1 MQTYVKVPP
10 LQDRISRDEALET
23 ARECYREMHDGRFS
37 VTNRHLAEK
46 ELRRYCD
53 AFDFTLGDIMGV
65 TPIES
70 EAQ

>member
-23 ARECYREMHDGRFS
+23 ARECYREMHDRRFS
-37 VTNRHLAEK
+37 FTNRHLAEK
-46 ELRRYCD
+46 ELHRYCD
-53 AFDFTLGDIMGV
+53 AFDITVGEILGA